1 MRETIGT
8 PNDVVNRHTERPPEH
23 HIGMGYDGSKI
34 AFLRTKKGLIQ
45 AELARRSGIKPPSLW
60 ALEHQVTKKPK
71 ADTLIAVANALGVNL
86 RELTKGKK
94 GSEDL
99 VADISDVFEKL
110 DNRNKQAVLIAARAL
125 LDSQK

>member
-1 MRETIGT
+1 MSKTIGT
-8 PNDVVNRHTERPPEH
+8 PNGLVNRHTERPTGH
-23 HIGMGYDGSKI
+23 YGAMGYDGSKI
-34 AFLRTKKGLIQ
+34 ASLRIKKGLSM

-86 RELTKGKK
+86 REITKGKK

-99 VADISDVFEKL
+99 VADISDVFERL
-110 DNRNKQAVLIAARAL
+110 DNRNKQAILIAARAL